1 MFKKYIISLLLLIIT
16 QQAFAISV
24 DKMIVI
30 SKGSNETSTITVI
43 NDDNYPVF
51 VKAQLSELMP
61 DGKIKSFDNYD
72 FKTWPIYLNH
82 NEFIIDP
89 KSRIKITVNNLQ
101 EMLGN
106 EEDRD
111 RIIGISFIPESYE
124 KNNSTD
130 KSLNIL
136 TGFKVWYIIPNQLKK
151 VSGNIS
157 YKKIKDNKYLLVNNT
172 NTILKFNINACKAM
186 GMNVN
191 DKCIENLIVLAGKNK
206 TLNLSSVKKG
216 TVLIKAQDFRDR
228 FDKELQIKI

>member
-1 MFKKYIISLLLLIIT
+1 MIVT

-151 VSGNIS
+151 
-157 YKKIKDNKYLLVNNT
+157 
-172 NTILKFNINACKAM
+172 
-186 GMNVN
+186 
-191 DKCIENLIVLAGKNK
+191 
-206 TLNLSSVKKG
+206 
-216 TVLIKAQDFRDR
+216 
-228 FDKELQIKI
+228 